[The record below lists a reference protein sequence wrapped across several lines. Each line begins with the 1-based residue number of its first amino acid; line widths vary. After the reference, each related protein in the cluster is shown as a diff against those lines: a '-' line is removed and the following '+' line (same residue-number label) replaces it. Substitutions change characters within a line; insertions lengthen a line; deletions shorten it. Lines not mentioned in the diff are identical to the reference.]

1 MQRLTKQLSELER
14 VIPALETLNHA
25 VSQVPVGWH
34 IDHTLLV
41 ISAIIARLQTSNP
54 STYRWQFNLT
64 RLVVMATGRFPR
76 GRGKSPEAVMPDVY
90 DVASLSTRLQA
101 VCEDMQ
107 TLNTIHPG
115 HYFEHPYFGQLQLK
129 AAQRF
134 LVIHTNHH
142 LRIIRDIM
150 Q

>member
-1 MQRLTKQLSELER
+1 MQPLTKQIFELER
-14 VIPALETLNHA
+14 VIPALKTLNQA

-34 IDHTLLV
+34 IDHALLV
-41 ISAIIARLQTSNP
+41 ISAIVARLKTSDP
-54 STYRWQFNLT
+54 STYRWRFNPT

-76 GRGKSPEAVMPDVY
+76 GRAKSPEAVMPDVY
-90 DVASLSTRLQA
+90 DAASLSARLQA
-101 VCEDMQ
+101 VREDMQ
-107 TLNTIHPG
+107 QLNTIHPG

-129 AAQRF
+129 AARKF